1 MSIIAVARSETFDTS
16 LLINGDV
23 MKIEIWNTEHVNSN
37 VNCDPINTVETL
49 TSPFDVILVGDDEGK
64 RVPTFT
70 FDILKK
76 SFPVD

>member
-1 MSIIAVARSETFDTS
+1 MATALVE
-16 LLINGDV
+16 V
-23 MKIEIWNTEHVNSN
+23 MKIEIWTSLWNTEHVNSN

-70 FDILKK
+70 FDI
-76 SFPVD
+76 

>member
-1 MSIIAVARSETFDTS
+1 MATALVE
-16 LLINGDV
+16 V
-23 MKIEIWNTEHVNSN
+23 MKIEIWTSLWNTEHVNSN
-37 VNCDPINTVETL
+37 VNYDPINTVETL